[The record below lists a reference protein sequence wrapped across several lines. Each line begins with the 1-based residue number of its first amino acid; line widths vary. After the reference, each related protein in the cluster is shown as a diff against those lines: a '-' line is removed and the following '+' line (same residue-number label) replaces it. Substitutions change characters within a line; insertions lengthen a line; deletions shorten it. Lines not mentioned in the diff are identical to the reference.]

1 MLLFENN
8 FINMLVNL
16 IDDRL
21 VVTIVNL
28 TVYDGFY

>member
-28 TVYDGFY
+28 TVYDGLY